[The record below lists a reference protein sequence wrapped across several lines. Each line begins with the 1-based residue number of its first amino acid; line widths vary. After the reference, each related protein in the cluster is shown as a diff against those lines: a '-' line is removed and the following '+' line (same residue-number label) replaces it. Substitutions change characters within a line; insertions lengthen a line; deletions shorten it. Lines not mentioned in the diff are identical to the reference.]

1 MACPGFPRQMR
12 AFRPALIAVV
22 AVAALALPSCAKR
35 EAPATQGVATRTLL
49 LGNAAEP
56 ADLDPQNAAVLNDQ
70 IVTLALFEGLTWLE
84 EESTKPIP
92 GAAERWEASADGLT
106 WTFHLRAGLKW
117 SNGEPLT
124 ADDFVQ
130 AWHRALNPA
139 VAAENA
145 WYLFALKNAE
155 AFNGGKVKDAGSI
168 GAAAPDARTLVL
180 TLERPTPYLPA
191 LVSLPAWFPVN
202 PRVLA
207 KFGGLEKRGTAW
219 TRAGNLV
226 GNGAFTL
233 KEWTPNSRIVVEKN
247 PQYWD
252 AAKTKLASIVFFPIE
267 NPAVEETNFRAG
279 QLHATFTL
287 PVGKIAGWRTQ
298 DPTKLRIDPIL
309 QINYLRF
316 NTTKPPFNDPRVRR
330 ALSLAIDRDT
340 LARTVLQG
348 SRAPAHAMTP
358 PGTGGYTARASVA
371 LDVARAKQLLAEAG
385 FPDGRGFPALDL
397 QVLNNEIHPKLGE
410 ALQAAWQRDLGI
422 RIGLAP
428 VEQKIW
434 VQNQQTLNYALTTS
448 AWTADFPDPVTFLGL
463 FTSDSSY
470 NWTGW
475 KSDGYDKLL
484 AKAAATLDPAQRYD
498 VFHQAEALLLDDAP
512 VAPIFFGAQ
521 TYLLHPAVKGWP
533 PSPLVFRR
541 FQLVELK

>member
-1 MACPGFPRQMR
+1 MR
-12 AFRPALIAVV
+12 AFRPAL
-22 AVAALALPSCAKR
+22 AALVLAVFTVAGCGKR
-35 EAPATQGVATRTLL
+35 ETSATQGLATQTLL

-70 IVTLALFEGLTWLE
+70 IITLALFEGLTWLE

-92 GAAERWEASADGLT
+92 GAAEKWEASADGLT

-130 AWHRALNPA
+130 SWRRALSPS

-155 AFNGGKVKDAGSI
+155 AFNGGKVKDAATV
-168 GAAAPDARTLVL
+168 GAAAPDPRTLVL
-180 TLERPTPYLPA
+180 TLEHPTPYLPA

-233 KEWTPNSRIVVEKN
+233 KEWTPNSRIVVARN
-247 PQYWD
+247 PHYWD
-252 AAKTKLASIVFFPIE
+252 AANTKLASIVFFPIE

-287 PVGKIAGWRTQ
+287 PVGKIAGWRAS
-298 DPTKLRIDPIL
+298 DATKLRIDPML

-316 NTTKPPFNDPRVRR
+316 NTTKPPFNDARVRR
-330 ALSLAIDRDT
+330 AFSLAIERDT

-358 PGTGGYTARASVA
+358 PGTGGYTAKASVPT
-371 LDVARAKQLLAEAG
+371 DVARAKQLLAEAG
-385 FPDGRGFPALDL
+385 FPDGRGFPPIDF
-397 QVLNNEIHPKLGE
+397 QVLNNEIHPKLAE
-410 ALQAAWQRDLGI
+410 ALQAAWQRDLGVRVAI
-422 RIGLAP
+422 TP
-428 VEQKIW
+428 MEQKIW
-434 VQNQQTLNYALTTS
+434 VQNQQTLNYTLTTS
-448 AWTADFPDPVTFLGL
+448 AWTGDFPDPVTFLGL

-475 KSDGYDKLL
+475 KSANYDALL
-484 AKAAATLDPAQRYD
+484 AKAAATLDGARRYEI
-498 VFHQAEALLLDDAP
+498 FQQAETLLLDEAP
-512 VAPIFFGAQ
+512 VAPVFFGAQ
-521 TYLLHPAVKGWP
+521 TYLLHPAVNGWP
-533 PSPLVFRR
+533 PAPLVFRR
-541 FQLVELK
+541 FQLVELKP